1 VGSDD
6 AGDHQVT
13 VLDESDG
20 IALTMGGPAVN
31 GGQNAASMTP
41 MCTTMALEDRQLVTE
56 PHEVRRD
63 HAVACRGPTI

>member
-1 VGSDD
+1 
-6 AGDHQVT
+6 
-13 VLDESDG
+13 
-20 IALTMGGPAVN
+20 
-31 GGQNAASMTP
+31 